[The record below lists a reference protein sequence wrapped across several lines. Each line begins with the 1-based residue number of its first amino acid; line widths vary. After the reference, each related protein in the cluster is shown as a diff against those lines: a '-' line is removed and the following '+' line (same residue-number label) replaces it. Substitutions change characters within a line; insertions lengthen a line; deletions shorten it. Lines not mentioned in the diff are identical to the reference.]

1 MKELFY
7 DLFGYNKSLFLF
19 INNSINN
26 EKILILLKYFSYLFD
41 IEMFAI
47 YYCCIVLAIFV
58 RLKSVKNN
66 EDRYEKFKSISNN
79 MLIIGISYTI
89 FGFLYAFLKF
99 YINMPRPYCSLDI
112 SQFKTI
118 ADTASSRCLSSFPSS
133 HAGISFM
140 IAYFLYSRTRNFF
153 MKIILIFGVFLVCLA
168 RISLAMHYPSDIFYG
183 IILSY
188 CVIKISQK
196 ACENKYFMSFSQY
209 ILNIIY
215 SLLLNKSFNK

>member
-47 YYCCIVLAIFV
+47 YYCCIVLGILV
-58 RLKSVKNN
+58 RLKSIKNN
-66 EDRYEKFKSISNN
+66 ENRCQKFKSISNN
-79 MLIIGISYTI
+79 MLIIGIAYAI

-99 YINMPRPYCSLDI
+99 YINMPRPYCSLDV

-118 ADTASSRCLSSFPSS
+118 ADTSSSRCLSSFPSS

-153 MKIILIFGVFLVCLA
+153 IKIILIFGVFLVCIS
-168 RISLAMHYPSDIFYG
+168 RISLAMHYPSDIFCG
-183 IILSY
+183 IIISY
-188 CVIKISQK
+188 CVIKISRK
-196 ACENKYFMSFSQY
+196 ISGNKYVNNFSQ
-209 ILNIIY
+209 LVLDIIY
-215 SLLLNKSFNK
+215 SMILKK